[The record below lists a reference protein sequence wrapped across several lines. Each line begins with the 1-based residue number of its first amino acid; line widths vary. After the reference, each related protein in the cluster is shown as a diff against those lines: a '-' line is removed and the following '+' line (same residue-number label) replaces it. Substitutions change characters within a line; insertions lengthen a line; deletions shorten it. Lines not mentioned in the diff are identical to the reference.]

1 MCGIAGFIGAL
12 PHWIEPYSDLRRM
25 AQAIAH
31 RGPDDEGSLYA
42 SVANGRVQVGLAHR
56 RLSIIDLNTGQ
67 QPLGNEDGRVQVVF
81 NGEIYNFKELR
92 RDLQAC
98 GHVFRT
104 ASDTEVIVH
113 AYERWGEDCV
123 ARLRGMFAFAI
134 WDARRERLMLARD
147 RFGEKPLFL
156 RHQDGVLLFASEIKS
171 LLTWPGVR
179 AQVDLNAVWDYLG
192 YRYVPGPATLFAG
205 IRKLPPGFYA
215 VWRDGHLQE
224 TRYFIPPDGQRRIE
238 EPVPD
243 RPEREF
249 LKRLDEA
256 VAMRMVSDVP
266 FGAFLSGGIDSS
278 TVVGLMARHSQ
289 GPVQTFSVGF
299 DDPENDELG
308 YARQVAEHLATDHH
322 ELQIAAHQV
331 MDELPAL
338 IGFRDAPVSEPSDVP
353 IYLMAREARRRVKMV
368 LTGEGADEILG
379 GYPKH
384 RFEPLG
390 RYYRLLP
397 GGLRHRL
404 LEPLLGQLPFAF
416 RRARTA
422 IAALGLEQFDERMAR
437 WFGALS
443 VSEREHLVAFAPSG
457 KPLNLQ
463 SLYAPAGPVQSKV
476 GHDAGHPPRPLQ
488 FDSAPD
494 ASPLRRILYFDQTS
508 WLPDNLLE
516 RGDRMTMAVGLEAR
530 MPFMDHELAAWVA
543 RLPDRY
549 RVRGSTGKWLL
560 REAARG
566 LLPRQILERKKIGF
580 RVPIDQWLRG
590 PMRAFLLDHLAG
602 SRTRTA
608 RYYRPAALQ
617 GVLDEHLGGRVNHEK
632 LLWSLLNLEL
642 WCRHFGVS

>member
-1 MCGIAGFIGAL
+1 MCGIAGFIGAV
-12 PHWIEPYSDLRRM
+12 PEGIEPYGDLRRM
-25 AQAIAH
+25 ARAIAH
-31 RGPDDEGSLYA
+31 RGPDDEGLLYA
-42 SVANGRVQVGLAHR
+42 SVANGRMQVGLAHR
-56 RLSIIDLNTGQ
+56 RLSIIDLKTGQ
-67 QPLGNEDGRVQVVF
+67 QPLGNEDGRVQIVF
-81 NGEIYNFKELR
+81 NGEIYNFQELR
-92 RDLQAC
+92 RDLQSR

-113 AYERWGEDCV
+113 AYEQWGEDCV
-123 ARLRGMFAFAI
+123 TRLRGMFAFAI

-147 RFGEKPLFL
+147 RFGKKPLFL

-179 AQVDLNAVWDYLG
+179 IQIDMNAVWDYLG

-205 IRKLPPGFYA
+205 IRKLPPGYYA
-215 VWRDGHLQE
+215 VWRDGRLQE
-224 TRYFIPPDGQRRIE
+224 TRYFIAPDGQPRVE
-238 EPVPD
+238 EAVPQC
-243 RPEREF
+243 PEREF
-249 LKRLDEA
+249 LRRLDEA
-256 VAMRMVSDVP
+256 VAMRMVADVP

-278 TVVGLMARHSQ
+278 TVVGLMSRHSER
-289 GPVQTFSVGF
+289 PVKTFSVGF
-299 DDPENDELG
+299 DDPKNNELG
-308 YARQVAEHLATDHH
+308 YARQVAEHVATDHH
-322 ELQIAAHQV
+322 ELQIAPDQV

-353 IYLMAREARRRVKMV
+353 LYLMAREARRHVKMV

-397 GGLRHRL
+397 GAMRHRL
-404 LEPLLGQLPFAF
+404 LEPLLDQLPFAF

-422 IAALGLEQFDERMAR
+422 IATLGLEQFDERMAR

-443 VSEREHLVAFAPSG
+443 TTEREHLVAFAHSG
-457 KPLNLQ
+457 EAFSMPTLA
-463 SLYAPAGPVQSKV
+463 SPEGRARSKV
-476 GHDAGHPPRPLQ
+476 DHAGGHSPRPLQ
-488 FDSAPD
+488 FDAAPD

-560 REAARG
+560 REAARD

-590 PMRAFLLDHLAG
+590 PMRSFLLDHLAG
-602 SRTRTA
+602 SRARTA

-617 GVLDEHLGGRVNHEK
+617 RVLDEHLHGRVNHEK